1 MRRTTMNEPDLSGRH
16 ILIIEDEHIVAQA
29 MCRMLRVWG
38 ATVVGPAATVDS
50 ALALVRSGPRIDGV
64 LLDINLRGVRAFS
77 VADEL
82 IERKHSARFRDRLQ
96 RPDDSGAIPA
106 RRRVAEAIRAR
117 GRRARIVSNRRRQ
130 SFRARF
136 PVNSRA
142 PSGQWCRRSNET
154 GYES

>member
-1 MRRTTMNEPDLSGRH
+1 MQHTTTNEPDLSGRH

-29 MCRMLRVWG
+29 MCRMLRAWG

-82 IERKHSARFRDRLQ
+82 IERSIPLVFATGYSNPTIPERYRHVGVLQKPFGPEDIARALF
-96 RPDDSGAIPA
+96 PIVGDS
-106 RRRVAEAIRAR
+106 
-117 GRRARIVSNRRRQ
+117 
-130 SFRARF
+130 
-136 PVNSRA
+136 
-142 PSGQWCRRSNET
+142 PSGPVAL
-154 GYES
+154 